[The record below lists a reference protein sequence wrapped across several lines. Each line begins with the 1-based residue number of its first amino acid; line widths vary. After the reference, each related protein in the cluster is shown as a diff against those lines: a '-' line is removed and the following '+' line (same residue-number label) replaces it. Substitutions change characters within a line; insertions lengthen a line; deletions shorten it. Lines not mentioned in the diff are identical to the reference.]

1 MRADPSVLDA
11 STITCRFKWM
21 PHLTQTS
28 LVTTYHESEAQDNRG
43 IQCEMGALEIEEN
56 TITYW
61 LSVHLTM
68 WITGRKCHVSLNLLQ
83 ITQALELWSF
93 LTLQQRLLGM
103 PLESNDRSPSHI
115 MNLISCIS
123 HISTSHLILSCFIS
137 SSDFDNVELRE
148 HQVLCSAEYRGQKF
162 ETAEGW
168 WGSAGHQGE
177 TISVHGKL
185 TFCKLY
191 HFTNGYILGTSWW
204 VRAKLDM
211 TLHWNCFSVYILVR
225 SL

>member
-1 MRADPSVLDA
+1 
-11 STITCRFKWM
+11 
-21 PHLTQTS
+21 
-28 LVTTYHESEAQDNRG
+28 
-43 IQCEMGALEIEEN
+43 
-56 TITYW
+56 
-61 LSVHLTM
+61 
-68 WITGRKCHVSLNLLQ
+68 LQ

-93 LTLQQRLLGM
+93 LTLQQRILGM

-137 SSDFDNVELRE
+137 SSDFDNVGLRE
-148 HQVLCSAEYRGQKF
+148 HQVLCSPEYRGGQ
-162 ETAEGW
+162 ECEIAEGW

-191 HFTNGYILGTSWW
+191 HFANGYIVGTSWW
-204 VRAKLDM
+204 VRPKLDM
-211 TLHWNCFSVYILVR
+211 TLHWNCFSVYIWVR